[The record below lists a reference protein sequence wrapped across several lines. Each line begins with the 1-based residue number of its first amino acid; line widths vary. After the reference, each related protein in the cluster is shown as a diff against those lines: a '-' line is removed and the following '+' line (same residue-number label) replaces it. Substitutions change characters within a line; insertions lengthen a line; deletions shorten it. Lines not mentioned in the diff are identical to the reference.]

1 MARRKKMAAVEKHK
15 VLMEMEKSMGNL
27 GEILILD
34 FYRFLVDGKAWESW
48 MFLADGDP
56 IICGRF

>member
-1 MARRKKMAAVEKHK
+1 MAAVEKHK

-27 GEILILD
+27 GEILD

-56 IICGRF
+56 IIC

>member
-27 GEILILD
+27 GEILD

-56 IICGRF
+56 IIC